1 MDARNFIKYE
11 DRRWNSDLHEAV
23 SNNPGCY
30 LGEVE
35 SKSELST
42 WNMTSQCAQTRL
54 STNFSFLVTPK
65 VLASCQKLTRTGL
78 QNGTISLRGRCSRH
92 CESDVSWEPRH
103 LNSRIACMRA
113 GEPSIPKPTWVEMT
127 AITREDQFDEALE
140 SGNPIIIDWC
150 SLSPPSA
157 CTH

>member
-1 MDARNFIKYE
+1 
-11 DRRWNSDLHEAV
+11 
-23 SNNPGCY
+23 
-30 LGEVE
+30 
-35 SKSELST
+35 
-42 WNMTSQCAQTRL
+42 MTSQCAQTRL

-140 SGNPIIIDWC
+140 SGNPIIIDWMATWC
-150 SLSPPSA
+150 RKCVYLKPKLEKLAAEYHPDVKFYVVDVNIVPA
-157 CTH
+157 TLVTRAGVTIVR